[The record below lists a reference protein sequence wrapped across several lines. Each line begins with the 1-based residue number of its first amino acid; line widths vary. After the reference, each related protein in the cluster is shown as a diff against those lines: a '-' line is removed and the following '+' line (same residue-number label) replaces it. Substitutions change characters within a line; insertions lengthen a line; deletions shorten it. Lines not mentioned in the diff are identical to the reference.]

1 LNPGKVLLEQGK
13 GLLSQLEGQ
22 KPCLSLERAFYCD
35 SLNNVPVINE
45 GNTVLQSSGKI
56 CAICLQCSL
65 QHLLSFYAD
74 MAEGRWQKRQQT
86 NA

>member
-13 GLLSQLEGQ
+13 GSLIQLEGQ
-22 KPCLSLERAFYCD
+22 KPGLSLERAFYCG

-56 CAICLQCSL
+56 CVICLQCSL
-65 QHLLSFYAD
+65 QHLLSFYVD
-74 MAEGRWQKRQQT
+74 MA
-86 NA
+86 